1 MSKEKNFASA
11 VIYVHN
17 AAEQIEDFL
26 KTVSSVL
33 QENFEHCEIVCVN
46 DKSSDDS
53 VQLIRK
59 AAGTLSGIT
68 VTVVN
73 LSYFHGVESA
83 MAAGNALTIG
93 DFVFE
98 FDSCYQDFS
107 EDRIMTVY
115 RKALQGFDVVS
126 AVPQKKNR
134 LSSRVF
140 YWIMERYSKVPIDL
154 HTERFCVVS
163 RRVINRVKDL
173 NQTVPYRKM
182 AYATSGLRTSTVEY
196 PVLDAASGR
205 VLKKKERKY
214 REHLAVDTLLL
225 FTDVGYRIASGLS
238 LLMMLIAV
246 FMAVYSLVI
255 YLSAV
260 PVAGWTTTIL
270 FLSIAFVG
278 LFAVLAVIIKYLQI
292 LVELIFKRKQFTF
305 ESIEKMT

>member
-17 AAEQIEDFL
+17 AAEKIEGFL
-26 KTVSSVL
+26 KMTARVL

-46 DKSSDDS
+46 DKSTDDS
-53 VQLIRK
+53 VKIIRQ
-59 AAGTLSGIT
+59 AAQGLSGIT

-83 MAAGNALTIG
+83 MAAGNAMTIG

-98 FDSCYQDFS
+98 FDSCLQDFS
-107 EDRIMTVY
+107 EDIIMAVY
-115 RKALQGFDVVS
+115 RKALQGYDVVS

-134 LSSRVF
+134 FSSRLF
-140 YWIMERYSKVPIDL
+140 YWLMERYSRVPIDL
-154 HTERFCVVS
+154 NTERFCVVS

-173 NQTVPYRKM
+173 NQKIPYRKM
-182 AYATSGLRTSTVEY
+182 AYATSGLRTSSVAY
-196 PVLDAASGR
+196 PVLDTGSDG
-205 VLKKKERKY
+205 VLEKKERKY
-214 REHLAVDTLLL
+214 RERLAVDTLLL
-225 FTDVGYRIASGLS
+225 FTDVGYRMASGLS
-238 LLMMLIAV
+238 VLMMLIAV

-278 LFAVLAVIIKYLQI
+278 LFALLAVIIKYLQI

-305 ESIEKMT
+305 ESIEKVI